1 MHKLIVIYLTLGI
14 SYDKEYKT
22 MKIPKLLMDI
32 GSDNFLRRDNELNV
46 LVIQSKSR
54 ELD

>member
-1 MHKLIVIYLTLGI
+1 MHKLVVKYLTLGI
-14 SYDKEYKT
+14 SYDKDYKT